1 MKLISCYIENFG
13 AIKQKEIKFEKNL
26 TSICEENGYGK
37 TTIASFLEA
46 MFYGMEPDRSNKK
59 DFGMRRHFN
68 PFAGGKF
75 GGYAVFSIGRDRY
88 KIERY
93 FDASSETRDSLT
105 VYKNDERFEGFGD
118 KIGEKIFGIDKQSFE
133 RTIFIAAREIE
144 ITSTGSISAKLNNFV
159 EGSTDETNTDKAL
172 KRLEEKAKE
181 YQKKRGAN
189 DRISNEQ
196 QEVRKINDRI
206 SNAETIMKSLPEKYK
221 QLSDLEQEDKKLSQ
235 EAKAQQKAALELKD
249 WERYDGFTEEAERAT
264 GVIEKLK
271 LKYGGSVPSS
281 DEISGIKQT
290 ISEKKILEKQIAKS
304 LSLEEKAELSLLH
317 KKYEGRM
324 PTESEISDKRDKIV
338 LLAQKESEISS
349 REAIPPTEN
358 EIALRERFK
367 NHVPTEKEIK
377 QLNDAVGEYEIAEKA
392 CQETPDYIFEVAG
405 HSSSAPQSSKKKY
418 LITAIIA
425 AIIAVVG
432 IGVLFV
438 QTIPGV
444 ILLVAGAA
452 CLLATGFIY
461 LNKKAS
467 VNTSDATQ
475 RINPEKT
482 EKERIKNSAEMKVR
496 ILLAPYGYSS
506 DKNINVLVEKLK
518 SDLEEY
524 NRLVSAD
531 GKKDEALAEKK
542 AECEKL
548 GREIDDYFKAYG
560 FTEGALNVRLSAL
573 QKEINSYI
581 QLKNTS
587 DRVEEQKKEDKNRL
601 AELESKIQEFCA
613 KYHIDEPLTE
623 GKIGELEK
631 DVKDYT
637 LADSNYN
644 DNFNKAKKLK
654 EEKNLNVRPVK
665 PEDNES
671 QSLEDDINQLKRR
684 INNLKQE
691 ISDCETSAEELDNLN
706 AELENH
712 KELLNK
718 YIEKHRL
725 LELTQEYLREA
736 DKRLKDKYIAPIK
749 NKFVSYA
756 ELLESALGEKVTMTP
771 SFEIRYEHSGQEYSE
786 KHLSA
791 GQRSI
796 CAFCLRMALIENMYA
811 EEKPF
816 IILDDPFANLDR
828 KHMDRVKDMLKKLSE
843 KLQLVYFTCHES
855 RAI

>member
-133 RTIFIAAREIE
+133 RTIFIDSREIE
-144 ITSTGSISAKLNNFV
+144 ITSTGSIGAKLNNFV

-377 QLNDAVGEYEIAEKA
+377 QLDDAVGEYEIAEKTY
-392 CQETPDYIFEVAG
+392 QETPDYIFEVAG

-506 DKNINVLVEKLK
+506 DKNINILVEKLK

-531 GKKDEALAEKK
+531 GKKDEVLAEKK

-548 GREIDDYFKAYG
+548 GKGIEDYFKAYG
-560 FTEGALNVRLSAL
+560 FT
-573 QKEINSYI
+573 
-581 QLKNTS
+581 
-587 DRVEEQKKEDKNRL
+587 
-601 AELESKIQEFCA
+601 
-613 KYHIDEPLTE
+613 
-623 GKIGELEK
+623 
-631 DVKDYT
+631 
-637 LADSNYN
+637 
-644 DNFNKAKKLK
+644 
-654 EEKNLNVRPVK
+654 
-665 PEDNES
+665 
-671 QSLEDDINQLKRR
+671 
-684 INNLKQE
+684 
-691 ISDCETSAEELDNLN
+691 
-706 AELENH
+706 
-712 KELLNK
+712 
-718 YIEKHRL
+718 
-725 LELTQEYLREA
+725 
-736 DKRLKDKYIAPIK
+736 
-749 NKFVSYA
+749 
-756 ELLESALGEKVTMTP
+756 
-771 SFEIRYEHSGQEYSE
+771 
-786 KHLSA
+786 
-791 GQRSI
+791 
-796 CAFCLRMALIENMYA
+796 
-811 EEKPF
+811 
-816 IILDDPFANLDR
+816 
-828 KHMDRVKDMLKKLSE
+828 
-843 KLQLVYFTCHES
+843 
-855 RAI
+855 